1 VSAYPIVLEGSRLTA
16 LVAGGGGVA
25 VRKVRALRAA
35 GATVRVVARAVSA
48 ELGELARS
56 DTNVAITVGDYS
68 SGSLRGAQIV
78 IAATD
83 DAATNAAIA
92 RDARAAGILVNVV
105 DAPELGD
112 FVTPA
117 VHRAGDLTI
126 SVVAGGVP
134 SAAARI
140 RDELGRQFDD
150 RYASAVS
157 LLQTV
162 RARLLRG
169 RDAAGER
176 ERWAEANAALT
187 GDDFCGAVERGEFT
201 DRVSR
206 WR

>member
-16 LVAGGGGVA
+16 LVVGGGSVA
-25 VRKVRALRAA
+25 LRKVRALRAS
-35 GATVRVVARAVSA
+35 GAAVRVVARDVGADLT
-48 ELGELARS
+48 ELGRS
-56 DTNVAITVGDYS
+56 DSSVTIALGDYTRDA
-68 SGSLRGAQIV
+68 LRGAQLV

-83 DAATNAAIA
+83 DAATNAAVA
-92 RDARAAGILVNVV
+92 RDARAVGILVNVV
-105 DAPELGD
+105 DAPDQGD

-117 VHRAGDLTI
+117 VHRAGDITI

-140 RDELGRQFDD
+140 RDELGRRFDD
-150 RYASAVS
+150 RYATAVS

-169 RDAAGER
+169 RDDEGDR
-176 ERWAEANAALT
+176 GRWAEANAELT
-187 GDDFCGAVERGEFT
+187 GDDFCAAVERGEFT